1 MRQHHR
7 LIFRSLFRARVY
19 DVKTDEYQ
27 VCIAQMV
34 ARRIAKT
41 E

>member
-19 DVKTDEYQ
+19 DVKTDELIGVDKTQLQ
-27 VCIAQMV
+27 V
-34 ARRIAKT
+34 T
-41 E
+41 